1 MNDFGNN
8 KPKNMEDLVLP
19 GIESLPSNVDSTEV
33 KDSWTSDTELDHSD
47 KQGSFKTCF
56 SGSLKAH
63 LG

>member
-33 KDSWTSDTELDHSD
+33 KDSWTSDTELAHSD
-47 KQGSFKTCF
+47 KQGSFKT
-56 SGSLKAH
+56 
-63 LG
+63 